1 MAAPI
6 NKTKSADA
14 LVGLWTLAITAFVV
28 SALFFAR
35 EILIPLS
42 LAALLTFLLSPL
54 VSRLGRWVGRIAAVL
69 VVVLLIFG
77 LLGAGGWVLTRQLV
91 DLATKLPDY
100 KQNIQ
105 SKLRSF
111 KAPQGGTFQKFSE
124 TVEELKQDLPGN
136 EPTTITETK
145 GKPQTAV
152 TSSPRATPPPVQVVQ
167 TTKAN
172 PLDLIRVIVAP
183 VVGPLGTAALVLLL
197 VIFMLLQKEDLR
209 SRLIRLIGQ
218 GRISTTTRAMD
229 DAADRVSRYLLMQL
243 IVNVSYGVPVAIGLY
258 FIGVPNAVL
267 WGAFAIVLRFIPYV
281 GPWIAAAFPII
292 LSLAVSPGWMMP
304 LLTIGL
310 FIVLELLSNNVMEPW
325 LYGSS
330 TGVSSMALIV
340 GAVFWTWLWGPVG
353 LVLATPLTVCLVVMG
368 RHVPRLSFL
377 SILLSDEEA
386 LTPAED
392 CYHRLLTVGE
402 QDEMELVESYL
413 KANSLTAL
421 YDSMLVPVLTTAE
434 TDHRRDLLDQEQ
446 RTLVL
451 QSVRDIVEDLG
462 TRPPVPSKIKA
473 DRAIAAV
480 VAPPA
485 PAPASRVY
493 CLPSR
498 AERDELAGAM
508 LAQLLKQQGFEAQNA
523 SAKLVVGELIA
534 LVEEA
539 QVDAVCLSVVAPS
552 TVIHAR
558 YLCLK
563 IRAALPEIKIA
574 VGLWGTTEGV
584 SEAARRLRDSGADEV
599 VTSLADAVVQLAK
612 LSPVLDEPMQ
622 IAPVPAD
629 EEARL
634 AALAELDLMSENR
647 PALDRLTARLTRI
660 FEVPIALVT
669 LIDRDRQFF
678 KAQQGLPAELAQ
690 AGETARDVSVCSH
703 VVADNKPLVVEDLA
717 RDRRF
722 ANNPLLKDRGLR
734 FYAGIPLRA
743 ANGQPIGSLCL
754 LDVKPRRFTEREQR
768 LLQEFAAEAMEAIGA
783 TAQRPSAEPALT
795 SP

>member
-1 MAAPI
+1 M
-6 NKTKSADA
+6 T
-14 LVGLWTLAITAFVV
+14 
-28 SALFFAR
+28 
-35 EILIPLS
+35 
-42 LAALLTFLLSPL
+42 SP
-54 VSRLGRWVGRIAAVL
+54 
-69 VVVLLIFG
+69 
-77 LLGAGGWVLTRQLV
+77 
-91 DLATKLPDY
+91 
-100 KQNIQ
+100 
-105 SKLRSF
+105 
-111 KAPQGGTFQKFSE
+111 
-124 TVEELKQDLPGN
+124 
-136 EPTTITETK
+136 
-145 GKPQTAV
+145 
-152 TSSPRATPPPVQVVQ
+152 PRATPPPVQVVQ
-167 TTKAN
+167 TSKAN

-310 FIVLELLSNNVMEPW
+310 FVVLELLSNNVMEPW

-462 TRPPVPSKIKA
+462 TRPPVPSKINADKA
-473 DRAIAAV
+473 VAAV
-480 VAPPA
+480 VTAPA

-523 SAKLVVGELIA
+523 SAKMVVGELIA

-563 IRAALPEIKIA
+563 IRAAFPKIKI
-574 VGLWGTTEGV
+574 VIGLWGTTENV

-599 VTSLADAVVQLAK
+599 ITSLADAVVQLAK

-622 IAPVPAD
+622 VAPVPAD

-634 AALAELDLMSENR
+634 AALADLDLMRDNA
-647 PALDRLTARLTRI
+647 PALDRLTARLDARLRG
-660 FEVPIALVT
+660 A
-669 LIDRDRQFF
+669 DRACDVDRSRSAILQSA
-678 KAQQGLPAELAQ
+678 KRPARG
-690 AGETARDVSVCSH
+690 AGAGRRDG
-703 VVADNKPLVVEDLA
+703 A
-717 RDRRF
+717 RRF
-722 ANNPLLKDRGLR
+722 RLQPRG
-734 FYAGIPLRA
+734 G
-743 ANGQPIGSLCL
+743 G
-754 LDVKPRRFTEREQR
+754 
-768 LLQEFAAEAMEAIGA
+768 
-783 TAQRPSAEPALT
+783 
-795 SP
+795 